1 MRDDEDHEDD
11 DEDWDD
17 DDDDGYIPCPHCG
30 ESMLEAADY
39 CPSCDKW
46 ITSEDLPAKS
56 HSWWIVAVVLIVAGM
71 ILLSAIG
78 F

>member
-1 MRDDEDHEDD
+1 MRDDEDADENWND
-11 DEDWDD
+11 DE
-17 DDDDGYIPCPHCG
+17 DDGYIPCPHCG

-46 ITSEDLPAKS
+46 ITSEDLPSKS
-56 HSWWIVAVVLIVAGM
+56 HSWWIVAIVFIVAGM